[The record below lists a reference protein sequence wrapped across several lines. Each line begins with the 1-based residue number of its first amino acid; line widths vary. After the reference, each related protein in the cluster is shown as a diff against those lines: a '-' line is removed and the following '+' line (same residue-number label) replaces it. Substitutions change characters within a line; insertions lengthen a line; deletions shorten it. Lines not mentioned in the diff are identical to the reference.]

1 MKYKIV
7 DENGEV
13 QGEFGM
19 NDKLLPKLLDRLKNV
34 QSLAD
39 IARYTP
45 TEITL
50 LDQLQLLAKQS
61 TRYPEHCAANT
72 QAMCAIVV
80 TLKEL

>member
-13 QGEFGM
+13 QCEFGM
-19 NDKLLPKLLDRLKNV
+19 SDKLLPKLLDRLKNV

-50 LDQLQLLAKQS
+50 LDQLQLLARQS
-61 TRYPEHCAANT
+61 VNDPEHCAANT
-72 QAMCAIVV
+72 QAMCAIAAM
-80 TLKEL
+80 LKL

>member
-13 QGEFGM
+13 RCELSIS
-19 NDKLLPKLLDRLKNV
+19 DKLFPKLLERLKHIQNPT
-34 QSLAD
+34 D

-50 LDQLQLLAKQS
+50 LDQLQLLARQS
-61 TRYPEHCAANT
+61 ADDPELSADNT
-72 QAMCAIVV
+72 QAMCQIVK
-80 TLKEL
+80 TLKG